1 MSVLQSRRVSDFSKG
16 VNPWLSWKFK
26 IYSFFGFGQNID
38 LQLLFAD
45 VLDQKKVLSEYKN
58 VHFTESH
65 TSDFSKGVN
74 PCFKLKN

>member
-58 VHFTESH
+58 VPFNR
-65 TSDFSKGVN
+65 V
-74 PCFKLKN
+74 PY

>member
-16 VNPWLSWKFK
+16 VSPWLSWKFK